1 MKYYEGCEEITR
13 EKTRDF
19 QAKMKLGYD
28 FKKAYAARRAW
39 EFYNHPEV
47 AGRCYVAVG
56 GLDSITLFLFL
67 RSIGIDVPATSVSML
82 EDRSIQ
88 RVHKALGVKGLLPVV
103 NQKTKRP
110 YNKVEVIREYGFPVL
125 SKEIAGKIYT
135 LQHPTEKNATVRHAI
150 MTGETGAYGGYR
162 KGTRM
167 KMAQKWLEIFGGPEN
182 EREGTDYKTA
192 PFQVSEL
199 CCYYLKEMLSLSA
212 HKFGGPKGVGVLYCR
227 NGIILDPLL
236 FGGGQERGNR
246 PGTENT
252 PGIVAMAV
260 AMREACENM
269 ESAAAKTRELRD
281 RLIRRIKEI
290 PDSYIH
296 GSLEKRLPGNI
307 NCSFAGVEGEA
318 VVIMLDL
325 AGVCASSGSA
335 CTSGTGEPSHVLTA
349 MGLSRKD
356 AYGAIRITLAE
367 TNTEAE
373 VDYIG
378 DQLAEIVRK
387 LRG

>member
-1 MKYYEGCEEITR
+1 MSQYTNLVTVMAANNEVGTIQPVEEIGR
-13 EKTRDF
+13 EIRKGGNKRTIFHTDAV
-19 QAKMKLGYD
+19 Q
-28 FKKAYAARRAW
+28 
-39 EFYNHPEV
+39 
-47 AGRCYVAVG
+47 AVG
-56 GLDSITLFLFL
+56 HIPV
-67 RSIGIDVPATSVSML
+67 DVQKM
-82 EDRSIQ
+82 
-88 RVHKALGVKGLLPVV
+88 GV
-103 NQKTKRP
+103 
-110 YNKVEVIREYGFPVL
+110 
-125 SKEIAGKIYT
+125 
-135 LQHPTEKNATVRHAI
+135 
-150 MTGETGAYGGYR
+150 
-162 KGTRM
+162 
-167 KMAQKWLEIFGGPEN
+167 
-182 EREGTDYKTA
+182 D
-192 PFQVSEL
+192 
-199 CCYYLKEMLSLSA
+199 MLSLSA
-212 HKFGGPKGVGVLYCR
+212 HKFGGPKGAGVLYCR

-296 GSLEKRLPGNI
+296 GSLEKRLPGNV

>member
-199 CCYYLKEMLSLSA
+199 CCYYLKEKPCDDYAKESGRFPYMGLMASE
-212 HKFGGPKGVGVLYCR
+212 GGRRQKAL
-227 NGIILDPLL
+227 
-236 FGGGQERGNR
+236 
-246 PGTENT
+246 
-252 PGIVAMAV
+252 
-260 AMREACENM
+260 EACENM

-296 GSLEKRLPGNI
+296 GSLEKRLPGNV

>member
-88 RVHKALGVKGLLPVV
+88 RVHKALGVKGLLPVI

-110 YNKVEVIREYGFPVL
+110 YNKVEVIREYGFLVL

-135 LQHPTEKNATVRHAI
+135 LQHPTEKNATLRHAI

-167 KMAQKWLEIFGGPEN
+167 KMAQKWLEIYGGTYTGSGSKMSDPLHTVTAVDHNAMTATHLVKMKGTNLGGPMSEPVQTITAGGGHFGVVTTTVVKAEPGADLKHWPEIRDLLN
-182 EREGTDYKTA
+182 TYCGYRLGPEDVILFEIGGTAYFMADIGLRMLTPRELYMANGFPVDYKIERDYTGTVYPKTKQVARCGNAVPPPFATA
-192 PFQVSEL
+192 LVRANLPEWCSQEISTMEEL
-199 CCYYLKEMLSLSA
+199 EK
-212 HKFGGPKGVGVLYCR
+212 
-227 NGIILDPLL
+227 
-236 FGGGQERGNR
+236 
-246 PGTENT
+246 
-252 PGIVAMAV
+252 AV
-260 AMREACENM
+260 A
-269 ESAAAKTRELRD
+269 
-281 RLIRRIKEI
+281 
-290 PDSYIH
+290 
-296 GSLEKRLPGNI
+296 
-307 NCSFAGVEGEA
+307 V
-318 VVIMLDL
+318 
-325 AGVCASSGSA
+325 
-335 CTSGTGEPSHVLTA
+335 
-349 MGLSRKD
+349 
-356 AYGAIRITLAE
+356 
-367 TNTEAE
+367 
-373 VDYIG
+373 
-378 DQLAEIVRK
+378 
-387 LRG
+387 